1 MCSVGGPVGAYLW
14 ECRRTSGSVGD
25 LWECRRTSGSVLV
38 GV

>member
-1 MCSVGGPVGAYLW
+1 MCTCGSVGGPVGVY
-14 ECRRTSGSVGD
+14 